1 MVAEIEFKKM
11 IKWAVK
17 KPSMCHSEELLATK
31 NLIFFAEFTLS
42 EIRRLFTSLRVTVS
56 EGLRMT

>member
-1 MVAEIEFKKM
+1 MVAEVEFKKM

-17 KPSMCHSEELLATK
+17 KHGMCHSEELLATK

>member
-1 MVAEIEFKKM
+1 MVAEVEFKKM
-11 IKWAVK
+11 FKWAVK
-17 KPSMCHSEELLATK
+17 KPRMCHSEELLATK

>member
-1 MVAEIEFKKM
+1 MVAEVEFKKM
-11 IKWAVK
+11 IKWAVE
-17 KPSMCHSEELLATK
+17 KPRMCHSEEPSATK